1 MYGINSI
8 KEENMEE
15 SSIYYDCSENKN
27 KNINNIEEKN
37 NKLRNNKLKE
47 ERDHSTSV
55 SSNPQISNSKSNI
68 SAKEIN
74 KKLDKNDD
82 TPINDENLF
91 QITPHFWNENPTN
104 KHNIQLKYNDKKGNE
119 DKKRKNKFA
128 RPLTPNLNIIRKSAE
143 QVPKKEEK
151 KEIKIINN
159 LIMKN
164 RESNE
169 DKRLETKE
177 DIKDIVENN
186 LSKRM
191 GKEITK
197 TESNI
202 KKRSFSYTKNKI
214 SKNSKILNTN
224 CSINE
229 NEIKNSK
236 QNHQIIN
243 YYNNNYKLKNNKNNN
258 NIYNLNKSNLS
269 TNNKVPFS
277 FNNNV
282 NLSTKNNINSKNLT
296 KKKKRTNSSMP
307 SHRNSTNSSQQKKK
321 YIRNFSRQKKNDVY
335 TNNVLKPFKS
345 ENKIRVVHSKVNY
358 EINNLFK
365 GLSDNI
371 AKDPEVHNKIESL
384 IKDIKDIK
392 KVVLRKTQSNFRPR
406 KQSLVEYKNVDNIC

>member
-104 KHNIQLKYNDKKGNE
+104 KHSIQLKYNDKKGNE

-164 RESNE
+164 RETND

-236 QNHQIIN
+236 QNQQIIN

>member
-1 MYGINSI
+1 MYGINAI
-8 KEENMEE
+8 KEENVEE

-27 KNINNIEEKN
+27 KNMNIEEKN

-104 KHNIQLKYNDKKGNE
+104 KHSIQLKCNDKKGNE
-119 DKKRKNKFA
+119 DN
-128 RPLTPNLNIIRKSAE
+128 
-143 QVPKKEEK
+143 PKKEEK

-164 RESNE
+164 RDIKEN
-169 DKRLETKE
+169 KRLETGE
-177 DIKDIVENN
+177 EIKDIVENN

-191 GKEITK
+191 GKDITK

-202 KKRSFSYTKNKI
+202 RKRSFSCTKNKI
-214 SKNSKILNTN
+214 LKNSKILNTN
-224 CSINE
+224 VSINE
-229 NEIKNSK
+229 NEIKNNM

-243 YYNNNYKLKNNKNNN
+243 YYNNNYKLKSNN

-269 TNNKVPFS
+269 TNNKIPFS

-282 NLSTKNNINSKNLT
+282 NLSTKNNSKNLT

-321 YIRNFSRQKKNDVY
+321 YIRNFSRQKKNDAY
-335 TNNVLKPFKS
+335 ANNVLKPFKS
-345 ENKIRVVHSKVNY
+345 ENKIRVVHSKVNH